1 MAASRPSLAA
11 GDRPSPDHS
20 GGAAG
25 AAADPSR
32 PASRREDGRGAQR
45 TAGAAVRPDGSAGIA
60 ADRTHRCA
68 ARGGRRGSGRRH
80 RLRAARCRP
89 LGADAVRHDGDD
101 GRRRGGNAAGPA
113 DAGRTL
119 VSGPRAA
126 RHGGL
131 RQRPADRRDAAGK
144 SDHSAR
150 AAMAGR
156 KLAGQLRVLE
166 RAAAADRGAGA
177 GLHAARGAATEA
189 RVGPLVAGLARPPH
203 LAARLHAGRGVGALF
218 RLQRV
223 PARLS
228 ARDRTI
234 RTAQRRTDRAQQRPD
249 SGVLPDHGDRPPPGR
264 PQGAVHRDGPGG
276 AAEPGRVCWFPRRR

>member
-1 MAASRPSLAA
+1 MAPARPSLVA

-20 GGAAG
+20 GGAPG
-25 AAADPSR
+25 AAVDPSR
-32 PASRREDGRGAQR
+32 PASRRKNGRGAHR
-45 TAGAAVRPDGSAGIA
+45 TAGPAVRPDGRAGIVV
-60 ADRTHRCA
+60 DRTHRRA
-68 ARGGRRGSGRRH
+68 AHGGRRGPGRRF

-113 DAGRTL
+113 DAGRPL

-131 RQRPADRRDAAGK
+131 CQRPADRRDAAGK
-144 SDHSAR
+144 SHHSTR

-203 LAARLHAGRGVGALF
+203 LAARLHAGRRFRPLF

-234 RTAQRRTDRAQQRPD
+234 RPARRGTHGAQHRPD
-249 SGVLPDHGDRPPPGR
+249 SGLVPHHADRPPPGR
-264 PQGAVHRDGPGG
+264 TEGAVHRDGLGG
-276 AAEPGRVCWFPRRR
+276 AR